1 MEGNVK
7 TAFGMPQRMKMA
19 RELVKIAKEL
29 VAEAD
34 KVVLFDLNSDELD
47 EKTASVSRVAVE
59 QLWETKGTPSF
70 TDAIR
75 NIFLGFWNSFKG
87 ESKESRLEKSMA
99 ETNKVIENEAEKVLS
114 MLDKHIGKMAGNDYS
129 IEKGSG
135 IKGGWAFVVTLK
147 DNPLKCCKIGFSKNA
162 VQTTVENGQVVSNGI
177 KKKSI
182 SVSMTLPSGKRMK
195 DNYVVGDDTVHDE
208 EWFDRPSD
216 CIKFLRDNFFE
227 KDATKVL

>member
-1 MEGNVK
+1 MENNVRIAK
-7 TAFGMPQRMKMA
+7 
-19 RELVKIAKEL
+19 ELVRIAKEL

-34 KVVLFDLNSDELD
+34 KTVLFDLNSDELN

-59 QLWETKGTPSF
+59 PLWETKGTPSF

-87 ESKESRLEKSMA
+87 EPRDSRIDKTVA
-99 ETNKVIENEAEKVLS
+99 ETNKVIESEAEKVLG
-114 MLDKHIGKMAGNDYS
+114 MLDKYIGKMAGNNYS
-129 IEKGSG
+129 IEKGFG

-216 CIKFLRDNFFE
+216 CIKFLRVNFFE